1 MPCTC
6 LTKRLTALA
15 ARYAVEIPSD
25 WVLETTH
32 KAGYLAGSDAQALLP
47 WRFERRFV
55 ELRNLVMEPTVEN
68 VVMCRFSC
76 TTTPEQMSLPEILY
90 REFDLCEFLT
100 GRVIVGV
107 YATIAKSSDGTPSP
121 DGEPESQFANVLVR
135 LDNGVVCSVEA
146 GTTLQKGGEKSII
159 DRHELIGRRGVAS
172 DRVVDTHVP
181 QESVYVFTDGK
192 THVYTDTDSELFGLN
207 NDHVNLIRAAFDL
220 AKSPQ
225 NKANVDAQHKRLMS
239 FVDAAFESEKQ
250 KLYIDV
256 QNRND
261 VCRAASD
268 AKGGLA

>member
-6 LTKRLTALA
+6 LTKRLAALA

-32 KAGYLAGSDAQALLP
+32 KAGYLAGSDAQALFP

-55 ELRNLVMEPTVEN
+55 ELRNLVKEPTVEN

-76 TTTPEQMSLPEILY
+76 TTTPQQKSLPEILY

-100 GRVIVGV
+100 GRSIVGI
-107 YATIAKSSDGTPSP
+107 YATISNGP
-121 DGEPESQFANVLVR
+121 DGQPETQFANVLVR

-146 GTTLQKGGEKSII
+146 GTTLQEGGEKSII

-172 DRVVDTHVP
+172 DRVVDTQLP
-181 QESVYVFTDGK
+181 QESVYVFTNGRICA
-192 THVYTDTDSELFGLN
+192 YTDTDSELFGLDN
-207 NDHVNLIRAAFDL
+207 ERVNLIRAAFDL
-220 AKSPQ
+220 AKSPES
-225 NKANVDAQHKRLMS
+225 KPELDARHKRLLAM
-239 FVDAAFESEKQ
+239 VAAAFEADKQ
-250 KLYIDV
+250 RRYIDV

-268 AKGGLA
+268 EKGGLA